1 MGPPLNCHYLLLQ
14 IQLPSPSQV
23 TNNQDDKR
31 NVGLNRKKK
40 GEIIIS
46 TAPQLERFQLD
57 TIRIKPRKQL
67 KLKKKGKIE
76 RKKEKKEKKKRK
88 KREQIDMAASAD
100 LGIKS

>member
-1 MGPPLNCHYLLLQ
+1 
-14 IQLPSPSQV
+14 V

-67 KLKKKGKIE
+67 KLKKRKN
-76 RKKEKKEKKKRK
+76 RKKERK
-88 KREQIDMAASAD
+88 KRE
-100 LGIKS
+100 KKENK